1 MSDGELVSGVRVG
14 AVLAGKYRVDRVVG
28 QGGMGVVVAAHHLQL
43 EARVAIKFLATS
55 MVQNGESVARFSR
68 EARAVVRIVSEHVAR
83 VLDVGTLE
91 NGSPYMVMEFL
102 EGADLSTRIKNGGP
116 LPTSEAVELLL
127 QASEAIAEA
136 HSLGIVHRDLKPANL
151 FCTQRPDGLPC
162 VKVLDF
168 GISKVTSVPGSV
180 PEAAMTRTAALM
192 GTPLYMS
199 PEQMASPRTVDFRTD
214 IWGLGVILHEM
225 LTGVP
230 PFVGETL
237 PEVCMQI
244 ATAEPPRLRTVRPEA
259 PPQIEAAILRCLEKD
274 RNRRFSSV
282 ADFAA
287 ALVPFGPDRAR
298 RSIDR
303 IVRTLDR
310 ARSGSTALAPEP
322 TAPVPEPAPARALET
337 LSALGYTRS
346 GRQPSRRL
354 AQIGGGFA
362 AVALSASILVL
373 LANRKGRDAAAPRP
387 VGALSAEAAPHPAT
401 APVPAPIVAG
411 PPVLNAISDPT
422 SLLPTPRPDVSDV
435 TSQAAGTSSPA
446 GSSPR
451 VPAHSPPEGRPVA
464 PGPASI
470 RASPPMTS
478 RQGSAG
484 PAPAKMTDPFSALKP
499 M

>member
-1 MSDGELVSGVRVG
+1 
-14 AVLAGKYRVDRVVG
+14 
-28 QGGMGVVVAAHHLQL
+28 MGVVVAAHHLQL

-68 EARAVVRIVSEHVAR
+68 EARALVRIVNEHVAR

-116 LPTSEAVELLL
+116 LSTSEAVELLL

-168 GISKVTSVPGSV
+168 GISKVTSVPGSA
-180 PEAAMTRTAALM
+180 PEAAMTRTSALM

-225 LTGVP
+225 LTGAP

-244 ATAEPPRLRTVRPEA
+244 ATAEPPRLRIVRPEA

-310 ARSGSTALAPEP
+310 ARSGSTAPALDLAPEL
-322 TAPVPEPAPARALET
+322 AASVPGPAPARALET
-337 LSALGYTRS
+337 MSALGYTRP
-346 GRQPSRRL
+346 GWQPGRRL
-354 AQIGGGFA
+354 AQIGAGFA
-362 AVALSASILVL
+362 AVALSASL
-373 LANRKGRDAAAPRP
+373 LAFLATRKGRDAAAPRP
-387 VGALSAEAAPHPAT
+387 VGALSAEAAPHPAA
-401 APVPAPIVAG
+401 APVPALIVAG
-411 PPVLNAISDPT
+411 PPPVLNTISDPT
-422 SLLPTPRPDVSDV
+422 RAGMMGGQGPTLLPTPRSDVSDA
-435 TSQAAGTSSPA
+435 TGQAAGTPSRAAP
-446 GSSPR
+446 SPR
-451 VPAHSPPEGRPVA
+451 VPARSPAEGRPSPVA
-464 PGPASI
+464 TGPALI
-470 RASPPMTS
+470 RESPSTTP

-484 PAPAKMTDPFSALKP
+484 APPAKMADPFSALKP

>member
-1 MSDGELVSGVRVG
+1 VSEGELVSGVRVG

-43 EARVAIKFLATS
+43 ETRVAIKFLVTS
-55 MVQNGESVARFSR
+55 MVRNEESVARFSR

-91 NGSPYMVMEFL
+91 NGSPYIVMEFL
-102 EGADLSTRIKNGGP
+102 EGADLSTRIRNGGP

-168 GISKVTSVPGSV
+168 GISKVTSVPGSA
-180 PEAAMTRTAALM
+180 PEASMTRTSALM

-225 LTGVP
+225 LAGAP

-244 ATAEPPRLRTVRPEA
+244 ATADAPRLRTLRPEA
-259 PPQIEAAILRCLEKD
+259 PPQLEAAILRCLEKD
-274 RNRRFSSV
+274 RNRRFPSV

-287 ALVPFGPDRAR
+287 ALMPFGPDRAR

-303 IVRTLDR
+303 IVRTFDR
-310 ARSGSTALAPEP
+310 ARSGSIARAPEITGPVAGP
-322 TAPVPEPAPARALET
+322 TPARALET
-337 LSALGYTRS
+337 LSALGYTRP
-346 GRQPSRRL
+346 GWQPSRRV

-362 AVALSASILVL
+362 AVALSASLLVL
-373 LANRKGRDAAAPRP
+373 LANRRGREAAATPA
-387 VGALSAEAAPHPAT
+387 VGALSAEAAP
-401 APVPAPIVAG
+401 APSPVSAPSVAA

-422 SLLPTPRPDVSDV
+422 SLLPTPRADVSDG
-435 TSQAAGTSSPA
+435 TSQAAGTSRPSE
-446 GSSPR
+446 SPR
-451 VPAHSPPEGRPVA
+451 VPARSPLHGRSVA
-464 PGPASI
+464 SGPATI
-470 RASPPMTS
+470 RESPPMTP
-478 RQGSAG
+478 RQGSDG
-484 PAPAKMTDPFSALKP
+484 PAPGPGKVADPFSALKP